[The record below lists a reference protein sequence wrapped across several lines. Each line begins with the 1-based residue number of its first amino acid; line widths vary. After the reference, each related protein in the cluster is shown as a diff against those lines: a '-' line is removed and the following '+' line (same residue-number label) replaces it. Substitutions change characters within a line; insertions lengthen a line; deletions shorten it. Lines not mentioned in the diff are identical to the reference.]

1 MAEPVEI
8 TRYSYHLL
16 ADSAHEDVVM
26 FLYDRRSTV
35 VAEVGFVT
43 PPTPLPPP
51 REEKGK
57 SFLYF
62 RRDRLADV
70 VDMLRNEGPVALVWR
85 NGATPSLCTGYEPVG
100 EGEFAALGAGKRRRR
115 PGA

>member
-8 TRYSYHLL
+8 TRYTYHLL

-35 VAEVGFVT
+35 VAEVGFIT

-51 REEKGK
+51 REEAGK

-70 VDMLRNEGPVALVWR
+70 VDMLRNEGPVALLWR
-85 NGATPSLCTGYEPVG
+85 DRATPSLSTSYEPVG
-100 EGEFAALGAGKRRRR
+100 EGEAVVPEIGKRRRR
-115 PGA
+115 AGG